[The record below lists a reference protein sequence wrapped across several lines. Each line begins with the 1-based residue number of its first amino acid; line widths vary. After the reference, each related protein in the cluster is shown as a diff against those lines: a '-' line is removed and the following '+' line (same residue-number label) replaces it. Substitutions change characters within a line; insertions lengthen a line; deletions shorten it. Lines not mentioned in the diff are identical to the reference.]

1 MDVRPTNVSETNERR
16 HISAPFSLM
25 DGLSLQGGLRW
36 FLPFR
41 IATYVLIFGAVA
53 IWMRFPD
60 SLRPIFIGYSI
71 VTLGMALAVTL
82 SRRRSAASAVS
93 ILVSFQFL
101 AEIVIVSAIV
111 LSTGNVSSPFLG
123 LFILTIVSAS
133 LVYELVGT
141 LVIASGVAAGYV
153 FAVWLGLSQSVN
165 FNALALRS
173 VLVLQGTL
181 TYSMLL
187 HIFIF
192 YLVALISG
200 ILAQR
205 LRAQDRKLAD
215 ASLALK
221 RARLE
226 TDDILRHLNSGLLTI
241 DHTGS
246 IIYFNH
252 TAERILGY
260 GEEQV
265 RGLPCAR
272 VFSERMPELSRC
284 LCDGIER
291 GVEHPRR
298 EFEIVDIHGR
308 DVPVGVSTS
317 ILRDED
323 GSPRGVIGI
332 FSDLTTAKKLEEKMR
347 AADRLAAVGELSASI
362 AHEIRNPLAAISGS
376 VEVLKR
382 ELELSGQNER
392 LMDLIVK
399 ESHRLSRIL
408 TDFLTYARIG
418 RTSYARV
425 ELCHL
430 VSDVLQL
437 VRHHEAYNS
446 NVDIVWESREA
457 FLYVVGDDDLI
468 RQVLMNLM
476 INACESLGGRGGTIG
491 VKIARKVGS
500 VVLDISDTGSGITP
514 HDLSRVF
521 EPFYSTKKQ
530 GTGLGLA
537 IVHRICATLGLT
549 IHVESIPGVG
559 TTFRVEFPL
568 YTSTGAAAPSGVSTT
583 QKIVVG

>member
-1 MDVRPTNVSETNERR
+1 MDVRPTNDSKTDERR
-16 HISAPFSLM
+16 HHRAPFSLSG
-25 DGLSLQGGLRW
+25 DWPSSAGYRW

-41 IATYVLIFGAVA
+41 IATYVLIFGAAV
-53 IWMRFPD
+53 IWMGLPD
-60 SLRPIFIGYSI
+60 TIRPLFIGYSI
-71 VTLGMALAVTL
+71 ITLGMALGVTF
-82 SRRRSAASAVS
+82 SRRRSIGPVEPTLVWLHFLVEIAMVSAV
-93 ILVSFQFL
+93 
-101 AEIVIVSAIV
+101 V
-111 LSTGNVSSPFLG
+111 LSTGNVNSPFLG
-123 LFILTIVSAS
+123 LFILTIVSAA
-133 LVYELVGT
+133 LVCELVGT
-141 LVIASGVAAGYV
+141 LVVASAVSTGYV
-153 FAVWLGLSQSVN
+153 LAVWIGLSRSVD
-165 FNALALRS
+165 FNVPALKSILALE
-173 VLVLQGTL
+173 GTVS
-181 TYSMLL
+181 YSMLL
-187 HIFIF
+187 HIFMF

-200 ILAQR
+200 ILAHR

-215 ASLALK
+215 TSLALK

-246 IIYFNH
+246 IIYFNR

-265 RGLPCAR
+265 RGLPCTR

-298 EFEIVDIHGR
+298 EFEIINCYGR
-308 DVPVGVSTS
+308 SVPIGVSTS

-323 GSPRGVIGI
+323 GSVRGVIGI
-332 FSDLTTAKKLEEKMR
+332 FSDLTAAKDLEEKMR

-382 ELELSGQNER
+382 DLELSGQNDR

-408 TDFLTYARIG
+408 TDFLTYSRIG

-430 VSDVLQL
+430 VGEVLQL
-437 VRHHEAYNS
+437 ARNHQAYNAD
-446 NVDIVWESREA
+446 VEIVFESREVCV
-457 FLYVVGDDDLI
+457 YVVGDDDLI
-468 RQVLMNLM
+468 RQLLMNLV
-476 INACESLGGRGGTIG
+476 INACESLTGRQGRVG
-491 VKIARKVGS
+491 VKITRRTSS
-500 VVLDISDTGSGITP
+500 VVLDVSDTGPGIAPQT
-514 HDLSRVF
+514 LARIF

-537 IVHRICATLGLT
+537 IVHRICSMLKLD
-549 IHVESIPGVG
+549 IQVESAPGVG
-559 TTFRVEFPL
+559 TTFHVEFPL
-568 YTSTGAAAPSGVSTT
+568 HGHADNGVLSGVSSS
-583 QKIVVG
+583 QAVIG